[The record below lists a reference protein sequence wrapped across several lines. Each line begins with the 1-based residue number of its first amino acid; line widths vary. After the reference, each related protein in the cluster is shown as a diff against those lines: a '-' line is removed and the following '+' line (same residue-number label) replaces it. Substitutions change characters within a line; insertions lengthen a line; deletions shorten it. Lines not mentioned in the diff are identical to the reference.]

1 MSPLHSSTHP
11 ADRASA
17 ERPQVPRVQDGVERS
32 TLKSSAS
39 QRSQFEKTLSRRAQC
54 GSHLSDVGIND
65 QIQTTEFGPA
75 FRSETKES
83 LETKEGPENKEG
95 SESKEPEH
103 TLVQIEPTV
112 TNANAL
118 QQQSAP
124 SRQSFDDFNSDQAP
138 TEITLATLPLAPLA
152 ADVATG
158 SPAAGVLS
166 TTNPQHA
173 QLYAQMALS
182 LQVPSETQIFE
193 VLGAESAVLSSIELQ
208 PRESGEIDVVI
219 HSASAQQAA
228 VLEHHL
234 PDLQR
239 RLAERSGGSSSS
251 PERGLRSHL
260 RVASSDGSKN

>member
-11 ADRASA
+11 ADRAPA

-39 QRSQFEKTLSRRAQC
+39 QRSQFEKTLSRQAQC
-54 GSHLSDVGIND
+54 GGHLSDVGIND
-65 QIQTTEFGPA
+65 QVQSTEFGPA

-83 LETKEGPENKEG
+83 PENKEG
-95 SESKEPEH
+95 SESKESEH

-138 TEITLATLPLAPLA
+138 TEITLATLPVAPLA
-152 ADVATG
+152 ADVATF

-166 TTNPQHA
+166 TTSSQHA

-193 VLGAESAVLSSIELQ
+193 VLGTESAVLSSIELQ
-208 PRESGEIDVVI
+208 PRESGEVDVVI
-219 HSASAQQAA
+219 HAASAQQAA

-239 RLAERSGGSSSS
+239 RLAERSGGSGGSSSS